1 MPSLMSQECNV
12 EYVSPQ
18 RISER
23 SLEEEAY
30 SLGRDYARYHL
41 KIYKG
46 IHPLFERGAKDYIR
60 ELNRGLHHRQPETL
74 SPFSRKLLY
83 LRHNA
88 VRRRLI
94 VSPMLTSSYLQSIF
108 TAICPVSLK
117 PLIAIGS
124 NTNWSVDRLI
134 NEGAYAPG
142 NIIFLEER
150 INCAKSS
157 RSFSEVLDIAQR
169 NEVVDG
175 VTPAEWQR
183 LATLMLGPYQLAK
196 PCGHYSDLYFG
207 LFTAIPEHLPRNL
220 SHQMQELLIRI
231 ATSRTITETEK
242 LWRNATLERMA
253 SSEPFD
259 SILIAL
265 RSHTK
270 MVSYVYDVWRIDQV
284 YESFSYWWKSMA
296 QLIAL
301 QKIQLCH
308 TYPSMVSELARQFDA
323 WKVRSKGRYCS
334 EHLNLSSFD
343 IQSK

>member
-1 MPSLMSQECNV
+1 MPSLMSQERNV
-12 EYVSPQ
+12 EYPNPE
-18 RISER
+18 RTLER

-30 SLGRDYARYHL
+30 ALGRDYARYHL

-46 IHPLFERGAKDYIR
+46 IHPVFERAGKDYIR
-60 ELNRGLHHRQPETL
+60 ELNRGLHPRQPEKL
-74 SPFSRKLLY
+74 SPFARKLLY

-88 VRRRLI
+88 LRRRLI

-117 PLIAIGS
+117 PLIATGS
-124 NTNWSVDRLI
+124 NTNWSVDRLV

-142 NIIFLEER
+142 NIIFLEKR

-196 PCGHYSDLYFG
+196 PRGHYSDLYFG

-231 ATSRTITETEK
+231 ATSRTITATEQ
-242 LWRNATLERMA
+242 LWRTATLNRMT

-265 RSHTK
+265 RGHTAK
-270 MVSYVYDVWRIDQV
+270 VSYVYDVWRIDRV
-284 YESFSYWWKSMA
+284 YESFSYWWESMA
-296 QLIAL
+296 QFVAL
-301 QKIQLCH
+301 QKMQLGNA
-308 TYPSMVSELARQFDA
+308 YPSMVSEFARQFDA
-323 WKVRSKGRYCS
+323 WKVTSKGRYFS
-334 EHLNLSSFD
+334 EPSSPGFVR
-343 IQSK
+343 